1 MEVEE
6 HGSFLQRGR
15 ERESK
20 REESRGLFFFPY
32 CCFSPLCPDMTAEDV
47 IISFLSPMHKHQ
59 SRNASESRKK
69 KEVSLGTLKHHKSP
83 DSMVKQ

>member
-6 HGSFLQRGR
+6 HGSFYKEGER
-15 ERESK
+15 ERAKEKKVEGCFSF
-20 REESRGLFFFPY
+20 LIAV
-32 CCFSPLCPDMTAEDV
+32 FSPLCPDMTAEDE

>member
-6 HGSFLQRGR
+6 HGSFYKEGGR
-15 ERESK
+15 ERAKEKKAEGCFSF
-20 REESRGLFFFPY
+20 LIAV
-32 CCFSPLCPDMTAEDV
+32 FSPLCSGMTAEDV

-69 KEVSLGTLKHHKSP
+69 KKKKEVSKGTLSIINLLTR
-83 DSMVKQ
+83 